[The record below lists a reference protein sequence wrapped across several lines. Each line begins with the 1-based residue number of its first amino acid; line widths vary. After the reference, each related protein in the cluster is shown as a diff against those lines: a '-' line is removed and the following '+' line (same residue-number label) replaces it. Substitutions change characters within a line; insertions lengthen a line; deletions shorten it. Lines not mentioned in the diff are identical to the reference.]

1 MEGSRRWKQRRVD
14 VGEATKD
21 EGKAL
26 PPNLPIFQSSNL
38 FYSVSNI
45 GELYV
50 PAECR
55 DAVFAR
61 PRVKLFAHQDL
72 RHLNRIFTHI
82 RHGGVAVVEGEWEQI
97 TKVMDYIQ
105 RHKQDLIQN
114 TDRNTKRRDQRD
126 SHRRSA
132 SHALKEALA
141 RLVCWADADGI
152 LQVEPPPAL
161 PYLLELA
168 GEPAEANQGKPFLLP
183 VTKIQQIQQALA
195 ETYPIRALNA
205 ALVASENVLA
215 PRSQE
220 TIECF
225 QEALQFVRQSNPATV
240 ADIGCGS
247 GCLTLLAQ
255 QELGEG
261 VELYAS
267 DLLPEAGA
275 TTKLNLQRLLSDPD
289 AVRVMPAGDLFDP
302 FPSHQFDVIL
312 FNAPWVVARVRNRA
326 ELAIH
331 DEKQETL
338 KRFFAQAS
346 DFLKPDGTILLGYAD
361 ASGPKAIKNLETI
374 IAEAGFSVDTVF
386 KRRVAT
392 HRSKRKWEQ
401 IRVSVLYRE
410 VNNRLEER
418 FISQPHPKS

>member
-1 MEGSRRWKQRRVD
+1 MGGGTRWKRGKVD
-14 VGEATKD
+14 RLETGKGER
-21 EGKAL
+21 KAAST
-26 PPNLPIFQSSNL
+26 NLPSFQASNL

-50 PAECR
+50 PVECR

-61 PRVKLFAHQDL
+61 PRVKLFAHQEL

-82 RHGGVAVVEGEWEQI
+82 RHGGVAVVEGQWEQI
-97 TKVMDYIQ
+97 AAVMDYIQ
-105 RHKQDLIQN
+105 RHKQDLIQEEPL
-114 TDRNTKRRDQRD
+114 RNSKQRDRRDSR
-126 SHRRSA
+126 RRSA
-132 SHALKEALA
+132 NHALKEALA

-152 LQVEPPPAL
+152 LQIDPTPAI
-161 PYLLELA
+161 PYLLEFA

-183 VTKIQQIQQALA
+183 LIKIQQIQDALS

-205 ALVASENVLA
+205 SLVASENVLA

-225 QEALQFVRQSNPATV
+225 QEALQHIRREEPLTV

-247 GCLTLLAQ
+247 GCLTLLAR
-255 QELGEG
+255 QELGEQT
-261 VELYAS
+261 EIYAS
-267 DLLPEAGA
+267 DLLPEAVA
-275 TTKLNLQRLLSDPD
+275 TTKLNIQRLLPHSDD
-289 AVRVMPAGDLFDP
+289 ITVLPAGDLFDP
-302 FPSHQFDVIL
+302 FTSYQFDVII

-331 DEKQETL
+331 DEKQETV
-338 KRFFAQAS
+338 KRFFAQVS
-346 DFLKPDGTILLGYAD
+346 NFLKPDGAVLLGYAD
-361 ASGPKAIKNLETI
+361 ASGPKAIENLEAI
-374 IAEAGFSVDTVF
+374 IEEADFSVDTVF

-401 IRVSVLYRE
+401 IRVSVLR
-410 VNNRLEER
+410 RL
-418 FISQPHPKS
+418 